1 MKLGDFFVEIGI
13 KTDKKSVQAIDEQ
26 IKALKELEDE
36 INTEIKKEKELAEAQ
51 TEEQKTR
58 IKKKYQ
64 IQEEIKV
71 LKKEQAV
78 GKASIANF
86 KGLIKGAIGV
96 SVAIGGVVFA
106 IDRMVNRLAVANQKL
121 MNFQHQT
128 GINISTLNKYAS
140 ANVSANPL
148 TSIESTAG
156 SLQNLAQNLW
166 DIKLGRGDVSAFQE
180 LSYFSGQN
188 VTPYGKSVEAVIE
201 SIRSALTK
209 IPNDVQATNLIQRM
223 GFSAD
228 DLQMLRMTRE
238 EFERT
243 QSLFLSASQRK
254 ELEAYGKQLNII
266 HLQLKLMK
274 DTLVLKIAPLFIKI
288 FKPIA
293 SVIQSIGHDLGVMLD
308 ILNKYPIILKSV
320 GVAVGLLMLKIAPLQ
335 LLLSAIVL
343 IIDDLIHY
351 FTGGG
356 SVLGVLMKYLSE
368 FKFDELPIVKSIM
381 NIGNA
386 VNNYLKGVGF
396 DNLSKLLSLG
406 ALNPVAI
413 GSIITDNLGRN
424 MANNLINNNDN
435 RRNSIVINTN
445 NPQVATQTVT
455 SVTGQ
460 NYMRGGAR

>member
-156 SLQNLAQNLW
+156 SLQNLAQNMW
-166 DIKLGRGDVSAFQE
+166 DIQLGRGDVSAFQE

-188 VTPYGKSVEAVIE
+188 VTPYGKSIEEVIE

-238 EFERT
+238 EFEKT
-243 QSLFLSASQRK
+243 QSLFMSASQRK

-274 DTLVLKIAPLFIKI
+274 DTLVLKIAPIFIKI

-351 FTGGG
+351 
-356 SVLGVLMKYLSE
+356 
-368 FKFDELPIVKSIM
+368 LPV
-381 NIGNA
+381 
-386 VNNYLKGVGF
+386 VVVY
-396 DNLSKLLSLG
+396 
-406 ALNPVAI
+406 
-413 GSIITDNLGRN
+413 
-424 MANNLINNNDN
+424 
-435 RRNSIVINTN
+435 
-445 NPQVATQTVT
+445 
-455 SVTGQ
+455 
-460 NYMRGGAR
+460 